1 MAIAAITAAL
11 PSLPALAT
19 PAVTATPPTAGAGS
33 FADMVVGAL
42 ENLDATQKK
51 ADGLA
56 AKAATGELTNIHDY
70 TIAAT
75 EATLATELTVAV
87 RDKAVRAFESI
98 MTMGV

>member
-1 MAIAAITAAL
+1 MAIAAISAAL
-11 PSLPALAT
+11 PALPALST
-19 PAVTATPPTAGAGS
+19 PAVSAAAPAGS
-33 FADMVVGAL
+33 SSFSDMLVGAL
-42 ENLDATQKK
+42 ENLDATQTK
-51 ADGLA
+51 ADNLA
-56 AKAATGELTNIHDY
+56 VQAATGDLKDIHDY

>member
-1 MAIAAITAAL
+1 MALAAISAAL
-11 PSLPALAT
+11 PSLPSLAT
-19 PAVTATPPTAGAGS
+19 PAVSAPQPAGGS
-33 FADMVVGAL
+33 SFSDMVVGAL
-42 ENLDATQKK
+42 ENLEATQDK

-56 AKAATGELTNIHDY
+56 VKAATGNLTDIHDY

-75 EATLATELTVAV
+75 EASLATELTVAV

>member
-1 MAIAAITAAL
+1 MALAAISAAL
-11 PSLPALAT
+11 PSLPAITT
-19 PAVTATPPTAGAGS
+19 PAVSAPAATSGPGS

-42 ENLDATQKK
+42 ENLEATQDK
-51 ADGLA
+51 ADNLA
-56 AKAATGELTNIHDY
+56 VKAATGNLTDIHDY